1 MKRQATY
8 ISLATAT
15 FTAAIWACTPY
26 STAQVVHAN
35 SESTLTGYCYSTDG
49 KFSCYVNSD
58 TLYITGYNTDKISGT
73 VTIPAEISVGT
84 ITYPVHGLMVY
95 HDGYNNLGINS
106 TDLTTLIIE
115 AENAVICEGTFQD
128 NTTLKEVVLSGN
140 GSISEIGVN
149 AFSGDTVLEKI
160 DLNGVTS
167 IGPEAF
173 SGCKAL
179 TTISLRSTLK
189 SVGTSAFADCTGLET
204 VFLPAGFHIS
214 DSMFS
219 GCTSLKDVY
228 MEGCE
233 LVIKSDGLK
242 TEITSCRDI
251 GAKAFYKCSSLES
264 LTIPEGGYN
273 IYDDAFSGCENLQ
286 TLSIPSTANFVYTTE
301 SIIDGCNKLTA
312 VKYYGSGASSDLA
325 RYVNTLN
332 QSSAKEGEA
341 TLYVIDP
348 TAYSGADYDTLAN
361 LKTDNLFS
369 FTETTSEETGETTI
383 TVNGADGLKDLF
395 AAMSNG
401 HEDYN
406 VEISDTIRFDET
418 SLDLDALT
426 ADNIFAYVDKL
437 PTISQYNGTMNA
449 SPIENMTMRS
459 SGLFGAIGKTAHI
472 NHLTF
477 SNAQIYV
484 DPTDSKYKSDA
495 ENVYI
500 PILADTIYGAV
511 SNFSF
516 DGSMIVDEDRAS
528 DKDIV
533 ICLANAAGD
542 NAEINGFI
550 HLGDLQTAG
559 DGDNKRCIIIKQNLG
574 LRSGTGSTKGK
585 VATSKSMSSSKSLEA
600 DDLDYFEERAFT
612 DEEFANGEV
621 AYWLNYSGKG
631 YTGKYTARWS
641 QGKTVPIVATT
652 KDGRSNALYKVDY
665 GTTDMSKISAPTYA
679 NEGSTITVTY
689 GQQPTALTVG
699 GETHSFGAAS
709 TDIEFDPTKAIEF
722 SFPTSETALDE
733 TEATSV
739 KVSVSS
745 KTIYIC
751 GAEGERKDLYALSGA
766 LIARTTAES
775 VTVPTAGIY
784 VLRVGDRV
792 FKVCV
797 K

>member
-35 SESTLTGYCYSTDG
+35 AESTLTGHCYSTDE
-49 KFSCYVNSD
+49 KFSCYVDSD

-84 ITYPVHGLMVY
+84 ITYPVHGLMSY
-95 HDGYNNLGINS
+95 PDGYNNLGINS

-219 GCTSLKDVY
+219 GCTSLKNVY

-233 LVIKSDGLK
+233 LVIVSDGLK

-251 GAKAFYKCSSLES
+251 GAKAFYGCTSLEN
-264 LTIPEGGYN
+264 LTIPEGVYFIN
-273 IYDDAFSGCENLQ
+273 DDAFSGCTNLQ
-286 TLSIPSTANFVYTTE
+286 TLSIPSTANFEYTDN
-301 SIIDGCNKLTA
+301 SIIDNCNSLTS
-312 VKYYGSGASSDLA
+312 VKYYGDMNFKLA
-325 RYVNTLN
+325 NYVLSLN
-332 QSSAKEGEA
+332 QSDGKKEEA
-341 TLYVIDP
+341 TFYVTDP
-348 TAYSGADYDTLAN
+348 EVYSGQLPD
-361 LKTDNLFS
+361 LKTDYHFS
-369 FTETTSEETGETTI
+369 FTETTSEETGETTT
-383 TVNGADGLKDLF
+383 TVSGADGLKDLF

-418 SLDLDALT
+418 SLDLETLT

-459 SGLFGAIGKTAHI
+459 SGFFGAIGKTAHI
-472 NHLTF
+472 NNLTF

-500 PILADTIYGAV
+500 PILADTINGTV

-528 DKDIV
+528 GKDIV

-574 LRSGTGSTKGK
+574 LRSSTGSTKGK
-585 VATSKSMSSSKSLEA
+585 VATSKSMSSGKSLEA

-631 YTGKYTARWS
+631 YTGNYTARWS
-641 QGKTVPIVATT
+641 QGKTVPICATT
-652 KDGRSNALYKVDY
+652 KDGKSNALYKVNY
-665 GTTDMSKISAPTYA
+665 GGTDMSKISGPTYA

-699 GETHSFGAAS
+699 NEDHTFGATS
-709 TDIEFDPTKAIEF
+709 VEIEFDPTKAIVF
-722 SFPTSETALDE
+722 SFPTSESALEE
-733 TEATSV
+733 TEIENTQV
-739 KVSVSS
+739 KVTGN
-745 KTIYIC
+745 TISFF
-751 GAEGERKDLYALSGA
+751 GATGERKDLFALSGT
-766 LIARTTAES
+766 LIASTSTDKVTA
-775 VTVPTAGIY
+775 PAKGIY
-784 VLRVGDRV
+784 VLRIGDKAYKIRV
-792 FKVCV
+792 K
-797 K
+797 

>member
-8 ISLATAT
+8 ILSAIATFATAMWVY
-15 FTAAIWACTPY
+15 APH
-26 STAQVVHAN
+26 SNAQIAQAN
-35 SESTLTGYCYSTDG
+35 AENTLTGYCYSTDN
-49 KFSCYVNSD
+49 KFSCYADAD
-58 TLYITGYNTDKISGT
+58 TMYITGYNTTLISGT

-84 ITYPVHGLMVY
+84 ITYPVHGLMSY
-95 HDGYNNLGINS
+95 NYGFNNLGSYS

-115 AENAVICEGTFQD
+115 AEDVVIGEGTFQD
-128 NTTLKEVVLSGN
+128 NTTLKEVTLSGN

-149 AFSGDTVLEKI
+149 AFRGDSALETI

-167 IGPEAF
+167 IGPKAF

-179 TTISLRSTLK
+179 TTLTLHSTLK
-189 SVGTSAFADCTGLET
+189 SVGTSAFTDCSGLET
-204 VFLPAGFHIS
+204 AFLPAGFHIS
-214 DSMFS
+214 DGMFS
-219 GCTSLKDVY
+219 GCTSLKNVY

-251 GAKAFYKCSSLES
+251 GAKAFYECTSLES
-264 LTIPEGGYN
+264 LTIPEGVYN
-273 IYDDAFSGCENLQ
+273 IYDEAFSGCTNLQ
-286 TLSIPSTANFVYTTE
+286 TLSIPSTANFAYTSS
-301 SIIDGCNKLTA
+301 SIIDGCNKLTT
-312 VKYYGSGASSDLA
+312 VKYYGNLSSNLAS
-325 RYVNTLN
+325 YVDTLN
-332 QSSAKEGEA
+332 QSGTKEGEA

-348 TAYSGADYDTLAN
+348 TVYTEYKH
-361 LKTDNLFS
+361 LKTDNLFP
-369 FTETTSEETGETTI
+369 FETGSEKSDTTI
-383 TVNGADGLKDLF
+383 TITGADGLKDLF
-395 AAMSNG
+395 AALSNG
-401 HEDYN
+401 HEDCN
-406 VEISDTIRFDET
+406 VEISDTIRFEET
-418 SLDLDALT
+418 SLDLDALS

-449 SPIENMTMRS
+449 SPIENMTMRC
-459 SGLFGAIGKTAHI
+459 SGLFGAIGEAAHI
-472 NHLTF
+472 NNLTF

-500 PILADTIYGAV
+500 PILADTIYGSV

-533 ICLANAAGD
+533 ICLANAASD
-542 NAEINGFI
+542 DAEINGFI

-574 LRSGTGSTKGK
+574 LRNGTGSTKGK
-585 VATSKSMSSSKSLEA
+585 VATSKSMSSGKSLEV

-631 YTGKYTARWS
+631 YTGNYTARWS

-652 KDGRSNALYKVDY
+652 KDGKSNALYKVNY

-679 NEGSTITVTY
+679 NGGSTITVTY
-689 GQQPTALTVG
+689 GQQPTALTIG
-699 GETHSFGAAS
+699 GEAHSFGAAS
-709 TDIEFDPTKAIEF
+709 TDIEFDPAKAIEF

-733 TEATSV
+733 TEAASV
-739 KVSVSS
+739 KVSVSG
-745 KTIYIC
+745 KTIYIY
-751 GAEGERKDLYALSGA
+751 GADGERKDLFALSGA
-766 LIARTTAES
+766 LIATTTS
-775 VTVPTAGIY
+775 NSMTAPADGIY
-784 VLRVGDRV
+784 VLRTGDKV
-792 FKVCV
+792 FKVCA